1 MLSKKDIE
9 NLMELLMLGPDITL
23 EGLFQTFIKKFNSES
38 HNLFRPCSLCLCL
51 LKENLI
57 TEQQRLTSIY
67 LIMESYKNDQKANP
81 FIANLIDVILQYNDQ
96 YEAKLFQR
104 IYSSSLKEK
113 EQFSKQQLGILFSEK
128 DSHKYVSSTIYQDK
142 IKEIKAKY
150 MDSLPRNLLA
160 YNYGTTN
167 ILCDFNLSDDLQNFP
182 PSVSILPEQLNLCEQ
197 DCMIFMPDTLR
208 PIPQS
213 EDLGIDEVSQIYCI
227 CNSKQNF
234 ILQEEW
240 LNPSLVTEHLWD
252 YKICEPSDK
261 KILLQEILIKAYET
275 KLNDLEYDLFKK
287 ELEQDHVNIRDLE
300 LNTEFLPKLVENNN
314 KIASLLLIKIAKE
327 KELTQYLEKISTL
340 DLTLQSLEVVNDLIN
355 NVSLPKEFIYLYVS
369 NIIQQCDENKKEKNQ
384 HQRLVRLVCVFIR
397 QLIKSQSINPK
408 ENFIELQAFSIENSK
423 IPEATTL
430 FKLLKDLDNEPN
442 NNNHNNN
449 NNYH

>member
-1 MLSKKDIE
+1 
-9 NLMELLMLGPDITL
+9 
-23 EGLFQTFIKKFNSES
+23 
-38 HNLFRPCSLCLCL
+38 
-51 LKENLI
+51 
-57 TEQQRLTSIY
+57 
-67 LIMESYKNDQKANP
+67 MESYKNDQKVNP

-104 IYSSSLKEK
+104 LYSSNLKEK
-113 EQFSKQQLGILFSEK
+113 EQLSKQQLGILFQEK
-128 DSHKYVSSTIYQDK
+128 DSHKYVATTVYQDK
-142 IKEIKAKY
+142 IKEIKSKY

-182 PSVSILPEQLNLCEQ
+182 PQVSILPEHLNLCEQ
-197 DCMIFMPDTLR
+197 DCMLFMPDTLR

-213 EDLGIDEVSQIYCI
+213 EDLGIDE
-227 CNSKQNF
+227 
-234 ILQEEW
+234 EEW

-287 ELEQDHVNIRDLE
+287 ELEQDDVNIRDLE
-300 LNTEFLPKLVENNN
+300 LNTELLPKLVENNN

-355 NVSLPKEFIYLYVS
+355 NVSLPREFIYLYVS

-430 FKLLKDLDNEPN
+430 FKLLKDLDNDAN
-442 NNNHNNN
+442 NNSHNNN

>member
-9 NLMELLMLGPDITL
+9 NLMELLMLDPDITL
-23 EGLFQTFIKKFNSES
+23 EGLFQTFIKKYNSEY

-57 TEQQRLTSIY
+57 TEQQRLTSIF

-104 IYSSSLKEK
+104 LYSSNLKEK
-113 EQFSKQQLGILFSEK
+113 EQFSKQQLGILFQEK
-128 DSHKYVSSTIYQDK
+128 DSHKYVASTVYQDK

-150 MDSLPRNLLA
+150 IDSLPRNLLA

-182 PSVSILPEQLNLCEQ
+182 PQVSILPEQLNLCEQ
-197 DCMIFMPDTLR
+197 DCMLFMPDTLR

-213 EDLGIDEVSQIYCI
+213 EDLGIDE
-227 CNSKQNF
+227 
-234 ILQEEW
+234 EEW

-287 ELEQDHVNIRDLE
+287 ELEQDDVNIRDLE
-300 LNTEFLPKLVENNN
+300 LNTELLPKLVENNN

-355 NVSLPKEFIYLYVS
+355 NVNLPKEFIYLYVS

-449 NNYH
+449 YH